1 MMMPDFVE
9 PPADTPPANPPVP
22 EPVVDGGRILPVDR
36 LTAALEVI
44 MCSGF
49 PTQLLVLLILTLL
62 GMKVRLPDGSL
73 SGHFVFALTLTDTAM
88 LVGLVIFFLR
98 AHHESARDVLLG
110 WRPVGRELTLGI
122 TLIPLSFVVV
132 VVVLLIVGHTIP
144 VLHNV
149 PRNPLQDL
157 AHTRLD
163 AIVFA
168 LVVMI
173 AGGLREEVQRGFVL
187 HRFEQ
192 YLGGGAAGL
201 VVFSTIFGLGHVEQG
216 YDVAIATAIL
226 GAFWGA
232 IYLARRS
239 ILAPMVGHAG
249 FNLAQVAK
257 FLMLG

>member
-1 MMMPDFVE
+1 
-9 PPADTPPANPPVP
+9 
-22 EPVVDGGRILPVDR
+22 
-36 LTAALEVI
+36 

-62 GMKVRLPDGSL
+62 GMKLRLPDGSL
-73 SGHFVFALTLTDTAM
+73 SGHFVFALTLTDTAL

-98 AHHESARDVLLG
+98 AHHESPRDVLLG
-110 WRPVGRELTLGI
+110 WRPVGRELALGVA
-122 TLIPLSFVVV
+122 LIPVSFFVV
-132 VVVLLIVGHTIP
+132 VVVLLIVGHTLP

-149 PRNPLQDL
+149 PHNPLQDL
-157 AHTRLD
+157 AHTRMD
-163 AIVFA
+163 AILFA

-216 YDVAIATAIL
+216 YDVAMATAIL

-239 ILAPMVGHAG
+239 ILGPMVGHADELRRPEPDVNGDQRAAAAASCRPVG
-249 FNLAQVAK
+249 FHHHQNERLLTHCSSPLPRFHTRASTDA
-257 FLMLG
+257 